1 MDFFRRH
8 KKLIILVFVAL
19 LGALF
24 LHPHVFSSKVHPECV
39 TCASAQQIVI
49 STAGLMLLVGLS
61 FLTCVAIFQKEY
73 FVQALH
79 FRFFLRAP
87 PQA

>member
-1 MDFFRRH
+1 MAG
-8 KKLIILVFVAL
+8 VL
-19 LGALF
+19 L
-24 LHPHVFSSKVHPECV
+24 LHGGF
-39 TCASAQQIVI
+39 
-49 STAGLMLLVGLS
+49 MLLVALS